1 MSQPRIPGDLGQAV
15 RTVASTTNTT
25 PELSSGSEAFSSYM
39 QKSVETS
46 AANGAK
52 PSPISLAQAAQKP
65 PITPQSLLSQ
75 VNLMQK
81 AMTELQGQ
89 MMQPHLKL
97 KSSQKYLLKN
107 KLSSIN
113 SGMLAVNAKIE
124 GALDKEGSEKGQQGE
139 MESSPESKSGK
150 KISGPMGQFLHYMTD
165 GVKQL
170 ETVKK
175 ELASL
180 GDKGASIAP
189 GDFLFIQLKLAK
201 AQQEMEFSSALLTK
215 ASEGMKTIMNIQ
227 L

>member
-1 MSQPRIPGDLGQAV
+1 MSQPRIPGDLGQAI
-15 RTVASTTNTT
+15 RTVASSTGTN
-25 PELSSGSEAFSSYM
+25 PQPSGDSQAFSSYM
-39 QKSVETS
+39 QKSPGAS
-46 AANGAK
+46 AASGAK
-52 PSPISLAQAAQKP
+52 PSPIDLAQAAQKP

-81 AMTELQGQ
+81 AMTELQGH

-124 GALDKEGSEKGQQGE
+124 GTLDKDGSEKEHSRDVEASEGG
-139 MESSPESKSGK
+139 KSGK

-170 ETVKK
+170 EDVKR
-175 ELASL
+175 ELASV
-180 GDKGASIAP
+180 GDKGKALGP
-189 GDFLFIQLKLAK
+189 GDFLFIQVKLAK